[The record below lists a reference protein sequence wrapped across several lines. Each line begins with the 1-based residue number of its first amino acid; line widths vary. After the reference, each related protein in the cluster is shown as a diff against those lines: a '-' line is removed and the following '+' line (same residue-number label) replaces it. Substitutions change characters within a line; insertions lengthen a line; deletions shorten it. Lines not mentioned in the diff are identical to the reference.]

1 MEEREAKLEVSKNV
15 PGKRTSSHDSY
26 LFMCFPHKKK
36 HRRSYQKKN
45 WRLNVWRLHS
55 GIVLCDMGKNTH
67 RKTPQER
74 NMEPNNAPLEK
85 EKHLF
90 ETTQSCWVFGFHAS
104 LGGGNNFQSPKWED
118 QISPQSSGTT
128 YWPRDGKVGF
138 RWLVIWTPQTLV
150 KEIPSP

>member
-45 WRLNVWRLHS
+45 WWLNVWRLHS

-67 RKTPQER
+67 RKKHPR
-74 NMEPNNAPLEK
+74 NVTWNPTMLPWKRRNIYSKLPKVVGFLGFMLVWGGEIISSHPNGRIRFPRSPLE
-85 EKHLF
+85 
-90 ETTQSCWVFGFHAS
+90 QRI
-104 LGGGNNFQSPKWED
+104 D
-118 QISPQSSGTT
+118 QEMA
-128 YWPRDGKVGF
+128 R
-138 RWLVIWTPQTLV
+138 
-150 KEIPSP
+150 